1 MPFLTFWLSFDVF
14 EKNISATI
22 PSARAAGAGDFGA
35 AGFVSSLS
43 NNSSKQ
49 TIVNEM
55 TKLGVGW
62 TREEYSYSSS
72 VNFAPYDA
80 AYAKIRASNLNILG
94 LLAYSSGVSHAQWK
108 TFVSSIVN
116 HFPSIPAWEI
126 MNEADNYLSP
136 ADYVVFLKEARDIIK
151 AKNSGA
157 KVILSGITARV
168 ESPNF
173 WNGVAAAGGWS
184 YFDAVGLHIFHNTD
198 PFHDSYNNGTLAQE
212 VQHAID
218 SINRNGGGKKLW
230 ITEFGW
236 DSNKFGLDNQA
247 TWFSQGIPIV
257 HRFSEV
263 EKIFIFRM
271 YDHGNGLGLL
281 TSSFTEKPAFNAVK
295 NAISGAGSEVA
306 APAPA
311 PAGPS
316 TPTPTPVQINKEK
329 SSLRLDQLEVLT
341 NGQPNYRIVVLAKD
355 NNDQIITRVKPSIIL
370 DGGQTELTDFV
381 LVGNEWFAYVTSTEK
396 GTRTAKISVAGEIL
410 GTLQLSFQESITPSP
425 ITSSFE
431 IPLSAADKT
440 SKNIPLIIFY
450 GTSSALVIGL
460 LTFLFIRRRVKTA

>member
-1 MPFLTFWLSFDVF
+1 MVF
-14 EKNISATI
+14 QKNAVSPVINSA
-22 PSARAAGAGDFGA
+22 AAAGNGDFGA
-35 AGFVSSLS
+35 VGFVSSLS
-43 NNSSKQ
+43 SNTSKQ

-55 TKLGVGW
+55 SKLGAGW
-62 TREEYSYSSS
+62 AREEYTYSSS
-72 VNFAPYDA
+72 INFAPYDA
-80 AYAKIRASNLNILG
+80 AYGKLRAANLNILG
-94 LLAYSSGVSHAQWK
+94 LLTYSSGVSHSQWRNYV
-108 TFVSSIVN
+108 TTVVN

-136 ADYVVFLKEARDIIK
+136 ADYVAFLKEARDIIK

-157 KVILSGITARV
+157 KIILSGITARV

-173 WNGVAAAGGWS
+173 WNGVAAAGGWP
-184 YFDAVGLHIFHNTD
+184 YFDAAGLHVFHNTD
-198 PFHDSYNNGTLAQE
+198 PYHDSYNNGTLAQE
-212 VQHAID
+212 IQHAID
-218 SINRNGGGKKLW
+218 SLNHNGGGKKIWL
-230 ITEFGW
+230 TEFGW
-236 DSNKFGLDNQA
+236 DSNKFGTDNQA

-271 YDHGNGLGLL
+271 YDQGNGLGLL
-281 TSSFTEKPAFNAVK
+281 TSSFAEKPAFNAVK
-295 NAISGAGSEVA
+295 NAISGAGSQVA

-329 SSLRLDQLEVLT
+329 SSLRLDPLEVFA

-355 NNDQIITRVKPSIIL
+355 NNDRVITSVKPSIIL

-396 GTRTAKISVAGEIL
+396 GTRTAKVSVGNDIL
-410 GTLQLSFQESITPSP
+410 GTLQLSFQESNIPSP
-425 ITSSFE
+425 IASSSD
-431 IPLSAADKT
+431 IPLSTTDKT
-440 SKNIPLIIFY
+440 SKNIPLILFY
-450 GTSSALVIGL
+450 VISSVLAIGL
-460 LTFLFIRRRVKTA
+460 LAFLFIRRRVSTV